1 MTVPI
6 TADEVL
12 NREFLEV
19 RARLL
24 EVAAALDRMDRAS
37 GNVAGDARMDKIRQA
52 LQLLQDSELGRAEE
66 LQLIF
71 SRPYNDNWQAELG
84 IEAR

>member
-37 GNVAGDARMDKIRQA
+37 GEVAGDVRMDKIRQA

>member
-24 EVAAALDRMDRAS
+24 EVAAAFDRMDRAS
-37 GNVAGDARMDKIRQA
+37 GDVAGDARMDKIRQA
-52 LQLLQDSELGRAEE
+52 LQLLQQPELGRAEE

-71 SRPYNDNWQAELG
+71 SLAYHDNWQAEWG
-84 IEAR
+84 IETK

>member
-24 EVAAALDRMDRAS
+24 EVAAAFDRMDRAS